1 MTSLQVLVYISF
13 VPRINLLP
21 MAVYSNLS
29 DDKTKEQHPV
39 QAQWKITLSAY
50 SIFQHL
56 PYKFGTSPAVR
67 DTHKIVF

>member
-1 MTSLQVLVYISF
+1 
-13 VPRINLLP
+13 